1 MVSCELFGCFSAPD
15 RASSIDKISWLEF
28 VISLSRYI

>member
-15 RASSIDKISWLEF
+15 RASTDKISWLEF